1 MKIVNLT
8 PHSVNLF
15 NNHTGAY
22 DAIAPSGIVAR
33 VAATTVPCGT
43 VGAYAATT
51 TSYGDVEN
59 LPEPEPET
67 IYVVSSIVAQ
77 RVPERD
83 DVYIPNESVR
93 DESGRIVG
101 CRSLGKI

>member
-51 TSYGDVEN
+51 TSYGDVVAAYARTGN
-59 LPEPEPET
+59 YLCG
-67 IYVVSSIVAQ
+67 IVNRCSA
-77 RVPERD
+77 
-83 DVYIPNESVR
+83 
-93 DESGRIVG
+93 
-101 CRSLGKI
+101 CA

>member
-1 MKIVNLT
+1 M
-8 PHSVNLF
+8 
-15 NNHTGAY
+15 
-22 DAIAPSGIVAR
+22 
-33 VAATTVPCGT
+33 
-43 VGAYAATT
+43 TT

-59 LPEPEPET
+59 LPAPEPET

-77 RVPERD
+77 RVPERN

-93 DESGRIVG
+93 DESGRIIG